1 MFHDILHISFKRII
15 ELIFI
20 VHNRFRLVKLLK
32 LLILEKGVQIVMVTM
47 IAYFF
52 DKLIGLYFC
61 KWSSFIEKKTN
72 ICYIFI
78 ESKIHEPIRR
88 HSIYII
94 YLAEFTKD
102 SSTEDDNIS
111 LILLWAIFANRK
123 ELAEIYWLRGKNHL
137 CKFMLSCI
145 W

>member
-1 MFHDILHISFKRII
+1 MNI

-32 LLILEKGVQIVMVTM
+32 LLSLDKGVQIFMVTM

-52 DKLIGLYFC
+52 DKLIGCTFVNGHPSY
-61 KWSSFIEKKTN
+61 KKKTH

-145 W
+145 